1 MKNFIKIVTISSF
14 LIITSLLIGAC
25 GGGNT
30 EQFVQG
36 KGQIDVTAKDAAGV
50 LLSNVRI
57 DVRID
62 SLAGSVID
70 TWTTDSSGKH
80 TFQETIA
87 SNYYFTFTDVASPV
101 RYATQNY
108 SNNPVKP
115 LLTSTVTINVTMAP

>member
-1 MKNFIKIVTISSF
+1 MKNLIKLVTVSLF

-25 GGGNT
+25 GGGT
-30 EQFVQG
+30 EQLVQG
-36 KGQIDVTAKDAAGV
+36 KGQIDVTVNDAAGL
-50 LLSNVRI
+50 LLSNVKI
-57 DVRID
+57 DVRVD
-62 SLAGSVID
+62 SLAGNIID

-115 LLTSTVTINVTMAP
+115 LLTSTLTVNVTMVP

>member
-1 MKNFIKIVTISSF
+1 MKNFIKIATISSF

-25 GGGNT
+25 GGGS
-30 EQFVQG
+30 EQLVQG
-36 KGQIDVTAKDAAGV
+36 KGQIDVTVKDAAGV
-50 LLSNVRI
+50 LLSNVKI

-62 SLAGSVID
+62 SLAGSIID

-115 LLTSTVTINVTMAP
+115 LLTSTVTVDVTMAP